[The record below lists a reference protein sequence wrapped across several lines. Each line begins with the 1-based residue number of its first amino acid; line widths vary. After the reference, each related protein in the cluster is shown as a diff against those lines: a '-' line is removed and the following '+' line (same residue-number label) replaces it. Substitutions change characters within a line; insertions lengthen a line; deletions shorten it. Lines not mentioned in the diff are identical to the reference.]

1 MAIKT
6 NTTRTIDRASSALSA
21 KCEATQ
27 ANMDKLTAQA
37 GCAGCSMEKVILPLA
52 PGSSDDVQ
60 YVGLNGADFYFMR
73 GRAVMI
79 PAPLVEILRN
89 TGNL

>member
-1 MAIKT
+1 MAIRT
-6 NTTRTIDRASSALSA
+6 NTTRTIDKASSALGM

-37 GCAGCSMEKVILPLA
+37 GCPGCKMERVTLPLA

-60 YVGLNGADFYFMR
+60 YIGLNGADFYFMR
-73 GRAVMI
+73 GRPVEM
-79 PAPLVEILRN
+79 PAPLVEILKN

>member
-1 MAIKT
+1 MAIRT
-6 NTTRTIDRASSALSA
+6 NTTRTIDRASSALGA

-27 ANMDKLTAQA
+27 KNMDKLAAQA
-37 GCAGCSMEKVILPLA
+37 GCTGCPMEKVTLPLA
-52 PGSSDDVQ
+52 PGSSDDVV

-73 GRAVMI
+73 GRAVEM

>member
-6 NTTRTIDRASSALSA
+6 NTTRTIDRASSALRA
-21 KCEATQ
+21 KCETTQ
-27 ANMDKLTAQA
+27 KNMDKLAAQA
-37 GCAGCSMEKVILPLA
+37 GCSGCVMEKVMLPLT

-60 YVGLNGADFYFMR
+60 FVGLNGADFYFMR
-73 GRAVMI
+73 GRMTEM
-79 PAPLVEILRN
+79 PAPIAEILRN

>member
-6 NTTRTIDRASSALSA
+6 NTTQTIDKASSALRA
-21 KCEATQ
+21 RCEATQ
-27 ANMDKLTAQA
+27 RNMDRLIAQA
-37 GCAGCSMEKVILPLA
+37 GCGGCDRVKVTLPLA
-52 PGSSDDVQ
+52 PGMNDDVQ

-73 GRAVMI
+73 GRMVEMPEPVA
-79 PAPLVEILRN
+79 EILRN

>member
-1 MAIKT
+1 MAIRT
-6 NTTRTIDRASSALSA
+6 NTTRTIDKASSALA
-21 KCEATQ
+21 ARCEATLK
-27 ANMDKLTAQA
+27 NMDKLSAQA
-37 GCAGCSMEKVILPLA
+37 GCSGCTMEKVILPLA